1 MRSAATEQGAPPPRS
16 SWGRLLAAIER
27 DRVIATAERLA
38 AQLEVELAA
47 PPESGLVLLTL
58 RDGVAGTP
66 FHLGEMPAARVAVRV
81 RAADGRLGEG
91 GAVVQGEDLERAWAT
106 ALLDAVLAH
115 GLPGAAAVAA
125 LLAEGAERVAA
136 TDRRRALLL
145 ARTKVDFTPFTAV
158 EADEP

>member
-1 MRSAATEQGAPPPRS
+1 MRSAAAGQGAPPPRS
-16 SWGRLLAAIER
+16 SWGRLLAAVER

-66 FHLGEMPAARVAVRV
+66 FHLGEMPAARVALRV
-81 RAADGRLGEG
+81 RTADGRGGEG
-91 GAVVQGEDLERAWAT
+91 GAFVRGEDLELARAI

-115 GLPGAAAVAA
+115 DLPAAAAA
-125 LLAEGAERVAA
+125 AGLLAEGAQRIAA
-136 TDRRRALLL
+136 IDRRRALQL
-145 ARTKVDFTPFTAV
+145 ARTRVDFTPFTTI
-158 EADEP
+158 EAHEP